1 MYQLGTNKDFKGSNI
16 VPRKYE
22 DMPPEE
28 QFDENTSWIAKFLG
42 RQLGISPMK
51 IDHAIDSNLGIFA
64 KVNKLT
70 ASTDEKDWF
79 LGLASRYTKSAA
91 YSTDIINNFYDEY
104 DKAVKKKNVSDNPE
118 DLMTYSFYNAERN
131 VIGNLYNIMNEAT
144 TAEERKSVKYEMNHY
159 IKALSQPK
167 NEKVDNELKRLSGTE
182 KFKSDIL
189 PYVSGDVA
197 IKENGYDRK
206 LSAAEYVKLQ
216 KTLDEKMYSSYE
228 KVISSPGYAA
238 LSDEDKIS
246 ALRKVREA
254 VKDRAEFEAFENQ
267 DFSYLAKLMKADTLS
282 KENVLYKSRN
292 NTKTAAKYLEAMEP
306 FTGGTLESNTA
317 LYAYKNADGY
327 MNYMEKYGLLTA
339 EAAQKMNEYAIKR
352 SKAITRGDA
361 ARFGKVK
368 ETAYLF
374 EAESI
379 FKWSV
384 NGNEFGIEPT
394 PEQAYNAYILFDK
407 DLDTALQRAY
417 ANGFYTNK
425 GDRATYT
432 DKYGNKQP
440 AIWQQMPPDKLTK
453 KIGDEKAKV
462 KEKIRSSMQN
472 SGKVNWYETMPDGT
486 VVRHR

>member
-1 MYQLGTNKDFKGSNI
+1 M
-16 VPRKYE
+16 
-22 DMPPEE
+22 
-28 QFDENTSWIAKFLG
+28 
-42 RQLGISPMK
+42 
-51 IDHAIDSNLGIFA
+51 
-64 KVNKLT
+64 
-70 ASTDEKDWF
+70 
-79 LGLASRYTKSAA
+79 
-91 YSTDIINNFYDEY
+91 
-104 DKAVKKKNVSDNPE
+104 
-118 DLMTYSFYNAERN
+118 
-131 VIGNLYNIMNEAT
+131 
-144 TAEERKSVKYEMNHY
+144 
-159 IKALSQPK
+159 
-167 NEKVDNELKRLSGTE
+167 
-182 KFKSDIL
+182 
-189 PYVSGDVA
+189 
-197 IKENGYDRK
+197 
-206 LSAAEYVKLQ
+206 
-216 KTLDEKMYSSYE
+216 
-228 KVISSPGYAA
+228 
-238 LSDEDKIS
+238 
-246 ALRKVREA
+246 RKVREA

-327 MNYMEKYGLLTA
+327 MNYMEKHGLLTA
-339 EAAQKMNEYAIKR
+339 ESAQKMDEYAIKR

-379 FKWSV
+379 FEWTV

-417 ANGFYTNK
+417 TNGFYTAK
-425 GDRATYT
+425 GSRATYT

-440 AIWQQMPPDKLTK
+440 AVWQQMPPDKLTK

-486 VVRHR
+486 IVRHR